1 MNYRSIRFQKTVCFF
16 CLLLVVG
23 FHGIAQSI
31 QKNTNTI
38 QGNLQLDSIWAPVVY
53 LSQIYYF
60 NDSYTMSN
68 EMIIA
73 QATVD
78 SLGNFSFNSDYL
90 PEEDNLFRIHLSKKG
105 APSASLIIGGK
116 EENHLFIVAN
126 KSSKV
131 VLHNDDLER
140 LMGSMKIEGYEPSR
154 GLREIDKIASYA
166 DSTHFNGSTMK
177 REFVTNAIQEK
188 LRFVADTATHPL
200 VSLYALHKSNF
211 EANFAVNQAFYE
223 NYSDKWAG
231 QESTYFQS
239 FRSRLPM
246 KKTTNWYYYILIGLA
261 FFILGFFLNQFLK
274 HRSKQN
280 KNQLESLSVQERK
293 IFNKLKMGHS
303 NKEISEEYS
312 IGLSTVKSH
321 VSSIY
326 NKLNVKS
333 RKEAMD
339 FK

>member
-1 MNYRSIRFQKTVCFF
+1 MNYRSIRFQETVCLF

-23 FHGIAQSI
+23 FHGMAQSI
-31 QKNTNTI
+31 QQNSNNI

-53 LSQIYYF
+53 LSQIYDF

-73 QATVD
+73 QATLD

-105 APSASLIIGGK
+105 APSASLIIGGN
-116 EENHLFIVAN
+116 EENHLFVVAN
-126 KSSKV
+126 RSSKV
-131 VLHNDDLER
+131 VLHNDDPDR
-140 LMGSMKIEGYEPSR
+140 LIGSMDIEGYEPSR
-154 GLREIDKIASYA
+154 GLRKIDKIASYA

-211 EANFAVNQAFYE
+211 EANFAINQAFYE
-223 NYSDKWAG
+223 NYSNRWAD

-239 FRSRLPM
+239 FRSRLPT
-246 KKTTNWYYYILIGLA
+246 KKANNWYYYFLIGLA
-261 FFILGFFLNQFLK
+261 FFILGFFLNRFLK
-274 HRSKQN
+274 YRSKQN

-293 IFNKLKMGHS
+293 IYNLLKMGHS
-303 NKEISEEYS
+303 NKEISEEYN

-326 NKLNVKS
+326 NKLNVRS

>member
-1 MNYRSIRFQKTVCFF
+1 MNYRSIIFYKHVCCT
-16 CLLLVVG
+16 CLFLLTG
-23 FHGIAQSI
+23 LGILAQSN
-31 QKNTNTI
+31 QKNVNTI

-90 PEEDNLFRIHLSKKG
+90 PKEDHLFRIHLSKKG
-105 APSASLIIGGK
+105 APPASLIIGGK

-126 KSSKV
+126 NSSRV
-131 VLHNDDLER
+131 VLHNEDPGR
-140 LMGSMKIEGYEPSR
+140 LMGSMKIEGYVPSK
-154 GLREIDKIASYA
+154 GLREVDQIASYA
-166 DSTHFNGSTMK
+166 DSTHFNGSSMK
-177 REFVTNAIQEK
+177 REFVTKAIQEK

-200 VSLYALHKSNF
+200 VSLYALDKSNF
-211 EANFAVNQAFYE
+211 ESNFAVNQTFYE
-223 NYSDKWAG
+223 NYLEKWEE
-231 QESTYFQS
+231 QESTYFQT
-239 FRSRLPM
+239 FRSRLPI
-246 KKTTNWYYYILIGLA
+246 KKATNWYYYIIIGFA
-261 FFILGFFLNQFLK
+261 FFILGFFLNRFLK
-274 HRSKQN
+274 YRSKQN

-293 IFNKLKMGHS
+293 IYNLLKMGHS